1 MLVQFI
7 SGFAH
12 RPGQMRLMTL
22 LTMVTGVAMQGL
34 TVVTG
39 ALTAR
44 SLGVE
49 GRGEFAA
56 CTLIPLLL
64 ISLGNFGGP
73 VASTYLSARDPSLAP
88 ALARNAV
95 LIVLPLSLVL
105 IVVSLVVTSAITNG
119 YGDITLKVLLFSI
132 FAIPAMMLGINLN
145 AINQGTNH
153 LVRFNIARAL
163 VPMTYC
169 ILMLGLLISHRG
181 SVALALGAWV
191 VSAIVFLAA
200 VSPRLR
206 GVFATDK
213 RIDRATFGL
222 TYRYG
227 IRAHVGSVAPIDSFR
242 LDLALVIAVLTPRDA
257 GLYAV
262 AVGVASIVRS
272 QASTIGLIA
281 LPTIARASPESS
293 RIDVARKFF
302 LMTVVAVLGL
312 AGVLS
317 FVASPVVD
325 LVYGRGFHDAVT
337 VTVLLVWAM
346 VIASIRQALGDVL
359 RALGS
364 PGNAS
369 ISEAI
374 SWVVSIPAIFLVQ
387 RYGLNGA
394 AFGAILVYAI
404 SLIATMLM
412 PTSRGLLRQ
421 LLIGSPSHPR
431 GAIREPGRSI

>member
-1 MLVQFI
+1 MLAQFF

-12 RPGQMRLMTL
+12 KPSQMRAMTL
-22 LTMVTGVAMQGL
+22 LTMVTGVTMQGL

-44 SLGVE
+44 SLGAE

-64 ISLGNFGGP
+64 ISLGSFGGP
-73 VASTYLSARDPSLAP
+73 IASTYLSARDPSLAP
-88 ALARNAV
+88 VLARNAV

-105 IVVSLVVTSAITNG
+105 IVVSVVVTSAITNG